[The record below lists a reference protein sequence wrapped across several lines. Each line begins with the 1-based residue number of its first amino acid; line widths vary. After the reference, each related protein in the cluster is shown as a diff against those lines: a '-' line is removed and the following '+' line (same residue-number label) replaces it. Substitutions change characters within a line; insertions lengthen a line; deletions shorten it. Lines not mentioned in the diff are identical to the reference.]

1 MTVCWLVYAADVID
15 LWRNELNLLGG
26 RLAQIKRVYLL
37 VKHWL
42 LVIKLT
48 LFLLTLIHAD
58 QALVEDAWSDAE
70 LELVL
75 FDLVIK
81 ELYYAD
87 VWTLFLLNI
96 DTDISGAELVLL

>member
-1 MTVCWLVYAADVID
+1 M
-15 LWRNELNLLGG
+15 LGG

-48 LFLLTLIHAD
+48 LFLLTLIHAH
-58 QALVEDAWSDAE
+58 QALIKDTRCDAQ

-81 ELYYAD
+81 ELYNFDVGTLLLLYIDAD
-87 VWTLFLLNI
+87 V
-96 DTDISGAELVLL
+96 SGAKLMLL